1 MIAFWQTCLFELRH
15 LLGVKPDAQVAW
27 LSELHPIAWNACK
40 GELSIAAD
48 SAKTPFIRARFLSII
63 EKAVERANNGRPVS
77 VTIVPVEVQSR
88 PRFEK
93 LCTYFGQEWQKGSEL
108 APELS
113 FERYICGSSN
123 QLAIAAAEH
132 VAQTAGSQYNPL
144 LICGEVGLGKTHLL
158 QAIGQRYLDLHPK
171 AKVRYILAEELISH
185 LLSGEVKSK
194 RTSDAFIAEL
204 VATDLLL
211 IDDAEHLAQPHNVLL
226 GLREILPTIAQK
238 EKGHQLVL
246 ASRVDLRSIKEIA
259 PELIDFISHGLTV
272 LISPPDLTM
281 RTSILLT
288 KSREMNLSL
297 PEETAA
303 FIAKRL
309 SSNIRELE
317 GSLQLLV
324 AQLRYSFEEL
334 SPHTP
339 ISIEVAKNAL
349 RNIFLLE
356 ENIVT
361 IELIQQTISD
371 YFKIPL
377 ADLKSRKKN
386 RRLTLMR
393 QIAMYLAE
401 ALTPLSLPE
410 IGFRFGGRSH
420 KTVMLS
426 VRKITT
432 KRRVDDAFDH
442 EIHVIEQMLR
452 G

>member
-15 LLGVKPDAQVAW
+15 LLGVKPDEQVAW
-27 LSELHPIAWNACK
+27 LTELQPIAWNACK

-123 QLAIAAAEH
+123 HLAIAAAEH
-132 VAQTAGSQYNPL
+132 VAQTTGSQYNPL

-171 AKVRYILAEELISH
+171 AKVRYILAKELISH

-204 VATDLLL
+204 VAADLLL
-211 IDDAEHLAQPHNVLL
+211 IDDAEHLAQSHDLL
-226 GLREILPTIAQK
+226 LSQREILSTIAQK

-246 ASRVDLRSIKEIA
+246 ASRVDLRSIEIA

-272 LISPPDLTM
+272 LISRPDLTM
-281 RTSILLT
+281 RTSILLA
-288 KSREMNLSL
+288 KSREMNLAL

-317 GSLQLLV
+317 GSLQLLA
-324 AQLRYSFEEL
+324 AQLRYSFEEF

-349 RNIFLLE
+349 RDVFLLE

-386 RRLTLMR
+386 RRLTLIR

-401 ALTPLSLPE
+401 VLTPLSLPE

-426 VRKITT
+426 VRKITA

-442 EIHVIEQMLR
+442 EIYVIEQMLR